1 MLQVQPTNRK
11 MRICHLNNRFWI
23 SGAWCISLYY
33 MYFIYIYIVPGCW
46 INHLYKNVIKYPYSA
61 LVYIISVF
69 WQFAIYIALFKNIR
83 SCVRD
88 KKYFYNFFFRCIKIL
103 DDIVTR
109 FMVFIFK
116 YGTTT
121 KIIKFFLLDIWES
134 EIHIFYLFLAK
145 KYILFFLNIRLAKI
159 DLFVKPQSVLCCFLL
174 WLWMTI

>member
-1 MLQVQPTNRK
+1 MSSNIHTVHSFILFQYFDSLQ
-11 MRICHLNNRFWI
+11 
-23 SGAWCISLYY
+23 
-33 MYFIYIYIVPGCW
+33 FILPFLKIYVP
-46 INHLYKNVIKYPYSA
+46 
-61 LVYIISVF
+61 VYVT
-69 WQFAIYIALFKNIR
+69 KNI
-83 SCVRD
+83 STI
-88 KKYFYNFFFRCIKIL
+88 FFRCIKIL